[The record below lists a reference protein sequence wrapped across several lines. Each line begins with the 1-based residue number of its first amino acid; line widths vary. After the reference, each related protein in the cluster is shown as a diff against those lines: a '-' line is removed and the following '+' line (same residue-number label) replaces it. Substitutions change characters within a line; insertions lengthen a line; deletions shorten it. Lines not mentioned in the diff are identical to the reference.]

1 MHVEIE
7 ALVHK
12 DCSQPIIDTLRGAE
26 GIDAMFIET
35 ARSNDLFE
43 DRQFGEFGEAAV
55 VTLLVDEAHKDH
67 VFDRL
72 FEACD
77 LHSKAQG
84 VIFMSE
90 SLIRIG

>member
-1 MHVEIE
+1 
-7 ALVHK
+7 
-12 DCSQPIIDTLRGAE
+12 
-26 GIDAMFIET
+26 
-35 ARSNDLFE
+35 LFE

-90 SLIRIG
+90 PLIRIG